1 MLRWVAALLM
11 LLGWFGCHAPEA
23 LASGCTSRAIELPS
37 GVIKLVASCP
47 GGQDAK
53 RLAVKKR
60 ECLFGGQPVPC
71 HNAQGSWYSPRQCY
85 ISPVMGKTP
94 RSDPSWQ
101 GHKDGRLYYCRITGL
116 NTGTPLIL
124 WLPSRNAPPDP
135 ELLARRAVSQM
146 QLRPI
151 GIGIVPEARADRIGL
166 VGMPVWLWVSDP
178 APQTWGPISRSA
190 STGGYTVRAT
200 AKVSRLAW
208 SMGDGST
215 VRCTSKGTPYA
226 ARYGDAM
233 SPNCGYRYQQQG
245 TYPVAAVSE
254 WLVRWTGMG
263 ESGTFAVTLRSQT
276 RIQVGELQ
284 VTTVNEG
291 R

>member
-1 MLRWVAALLM
+1 
-11 LLGWFGCHAPEA
+11 
-23 LASGCTSRAIELPS
+23 
-37 GVIKLVASCP
+37 
-47 GGQDAK
+47 
-53 RLAVKKR
+53 
-60 ECLFGGQPVPC
+60 
-71 HNAQGSWYSPRQCY
+71 
-85 ISPVMGKTP
+85 
-94 RSDPSWQ
+94 
-101 GHKDGRLYYCRITGL
+101 
-116 NTGTPLIL
+116 
-124 WLPSRNAPPDP
+124 
-135 ELLARRAVSQM
+135 M

-233 SPNCGYRYQQQG
+233 SPNCGYRYEQQG
-245 TYPVAAVSE
+245 NYPVAAVSE
-254 WLVRWTGMG
+254 WLVRWSGMG
-263 ESGTFAVTLRSQT
+263 ESGTFAVTLRSQS